1 MKYQEELK
9 RQSMDAQQLLA
20 ELQRQQL
27 ELQKKQE
34 SLMYVILKALE
45 YHNVIPLSSHYR
57 QATNSFTDIDKER
70 VEIRQQLEVYRLLHG
85 LEQ

>member
-1 MKYQEELK
+1 
-9 RQSMDAQQLLA
+9 MDAQQLLA

-34 SLMYVILKALE
+34 SLMYAILKALD
-45 YHNVIPLSSHYR
+45 YHNGMPSSSLYR

-70 VEIRQQLEVYRLLHG
+70 AEIRQQLEVYTLMHG
-85 LEQ
+85 IEQ